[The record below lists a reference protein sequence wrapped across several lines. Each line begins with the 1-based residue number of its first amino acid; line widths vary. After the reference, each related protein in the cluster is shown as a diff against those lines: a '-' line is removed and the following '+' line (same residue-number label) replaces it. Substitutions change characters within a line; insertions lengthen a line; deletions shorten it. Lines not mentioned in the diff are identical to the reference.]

1 MEANREWMPGDRE
14 AAGAIE
20 GMRIA
25 RGLYSQTG
33 LVVGDPIYVRRPGWE
48 SAKRCQV
55 IEVLDEGF
63 YEVLDAEGGR
73 HHIWPE
79 DVMPF

>member
-33 LVVGDPIYVRRPGWE
+33 LVVGDTPTVRRPEWE
-48 SAKRCQV
+48 AARKV
-55 IEVLDEGF
+55 TVVEVLDDGF
-63 YEVLDAEGGR
+63 YEAVDAAGVR